1 MPQSDLKEIFRR
13 ISTIE
18 TQVGVLKQKTDGM
31 DFRMKEVDIT
41 YIQVT
46 LGEIKV
52 EVASIK
58 DQLAHQKDTNKKLF
72 FWFLGVMVSIIAG
85 FLTLSLSQAHV
96 I

>member
-13 ISTIE
+13 IATIE

-58 DQLAHQKDTNKKLF
+58 DQLAHQKDTSKKLF

>member
-13 ISTIE
+13 IATME
-18 TQVGVLKQKTDGM
+18 TQIGVLKQKTDGM